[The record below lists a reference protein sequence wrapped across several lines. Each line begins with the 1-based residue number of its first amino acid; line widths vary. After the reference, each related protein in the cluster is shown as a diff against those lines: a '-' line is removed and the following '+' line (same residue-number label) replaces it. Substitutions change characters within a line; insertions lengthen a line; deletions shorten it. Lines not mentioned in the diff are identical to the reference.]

1 MEAVWTHFTNDFRER
16 ICMESRQT
24 AARALAEQHREGEH
38 TTPVAFYEQIRK
50 RLNIQLSKT
59 DTAGCWLLGARPLR
73 RVAQNDATLPQHFQ
87 NDPGGE
93 WSQYSAVELLSL
105 FGVSYL
111 LQGLEGWVPPPHPQ
125 RAQKPHAR
133 RGPRLPT
140 PTRAKTTRASGTPA
154 PGLGFRDK
162 SRTHPYRV
170 GSVISRLWRWVP
182 AKAVENKDHAGGGVH
197 GFNIDFSAV

>member
-38 TTPVAFYEQIRK
+38 TTPIAFYEQIRK

-59 DTAGCWLLGARPLR
+59 DTAGCWLLGARPLS

-93 WSQYSAVELLSL
+93 WSQYSAVELLSNCCRVAVTFWRKL
-105 FGVSYL
+105 LASGFG
-111 LQGLEGWVPPPHPQ
+111 GLGAAPPHPN
-125 RAQKPHAR
+125 AR
-133 RGPRLPT
+133 KNHTRVREPRLPT

-154 PGLGFRDK
+154 P
-162 SRTHPYRV
+162 HPNARKNHTRV
-170 GSVISRLWRWVP
+170 GDPGSR
-182 AKAVENKDHAGGGVH
+182 A
-197 GFNIDFSAV
+197 

>member
-1 MEAVWTHFTNDFRER
+1 
-16 ICMESRQT
+16 MESRQT

-59 DTAGCWLLGARPLR
+59 DTAGCWLLGARPLS

-93 WSQYSAVELLSL
+93 WSQYSAVELLSNCCRVAVTFWRKL
-105 FGVSYL
+105 LASGFG
-111 LQGLEGWVPPPHPQ
+111 GLGAAPPHPQ

-133 RGPRLPT
+133 RGPGSPPQRAQNPHARRGPRL
-140 PTRAKTTRASGTPA
+140 RGSASGIIRNHPLPGGLSNFA
-154 PGLGFRDK
+154 PVG
-162 SRTHPYRV
+162 V
-170 GSVISRLWRWVP
+170 GSG
-182 AKAVENKDHAGGGVH
+182 EGG
-197 GFNIDFSAV
+197 